1 MPQPRQVELVE
12 DYKEPSDA
20 FAIKK
25 EIFKNL
31 KNLLIRTGVLA
42 GLMILS
48 AAATVLARLNLPD
61 VPDVLITNS
70 PLYLSVTLVLL
81 LAAGAVSLTTLKNG
95 FLSVPRL
102 KGNADAPV
110 AFAWAAAAV
119 QILVGFF
126 SADRFTNTDLS
137 LYANLAVLALLLN
150 AWGKLTLVRRVK
162 LNFKFICSPDEKYA
176 AKIYNDRE
184 SAVEMCRGWE

>member
-70 PLYLSVTLVLL
+70 PLYLSVTLVYCW
-81 LAAGAVSLTTLKNG
+81 
-95 FLSVPRL
+95 R
-102 KGNADAPV
+102 PV
-110 AFAWAAAAV
+110 
-119 QILVGFF
+119 
-126 SADRFTNTDLS
+126 R
-137 LYANLAVLALLLN
+137 
-150 AWGKLTLVRRVK
+150 
-162 LNFKFICSPDEKYA
+162 
-176 AKIYNDRE
+176 
-184 SAVEMCRGWE
+184 

>member
-95 FLSVPRL
+95 FFIR
-102 KGNADAPV
+102 AP
-110 AFAWAAAAV
+110 
-119 QILVGFF
+119 
-126 SADRFTNTDLS
+126 
-137 LYANLAVLALLLN
+137 
-150 AWGKLTLVRRVK
+150 
-162 LNFKFICSPDEKYA
+162 P
-176 AKIYNDRE
+176 
-184 SAVEMCRGWE
+184 